1 MNYALLLTTL
11 RLAMAPFFAWT
22 FVKGYADGPMAGW
35 LWAAAAIL
43 LASELSDA
51 FDGVVARARGEVTD
65 FGKVFDPVADSIAR
79 LTAFASFM
87 VCGIIPLWLFL
98 IFLYR
103 DMLMALLRI
112 VCASKGTVLAARNSG
127 KAKAVFQGT
136 SIGLVVII
144 CLLQAYHAPFVGT
157 RWLGMHPG
165 FWLVAFSAT
174 ITVLSVFD
182 YLIPNWPKV
191 VAMSTPAGSRRGGS

>member
-1 MNYALLLTTL
+1 
-11 RLAMAPFFAWT
+11 
-22 FVKGYADGPMAGW
+22 
-35 LWAAAAIL
+35 
-43 LASELSDA
+43 
-51 FDGVVARARGEVTD
+51 
-65 FGKVFDPVADSIAR
+65 
-79 LTAFASFM
+79 M

-144 CLLQAYHAPFVGT
+144 CLLQAYHAPFVGA
-157 RWLGMHPG
+157 RWLGLHPG